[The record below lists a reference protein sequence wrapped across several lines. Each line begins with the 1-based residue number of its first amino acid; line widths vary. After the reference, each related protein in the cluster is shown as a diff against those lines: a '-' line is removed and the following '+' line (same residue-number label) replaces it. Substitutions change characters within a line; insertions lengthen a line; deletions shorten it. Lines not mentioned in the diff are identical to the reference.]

1 MATQLDRL
9 QQVHPVSVRDIKEKL
24 QAHSKNTS
32 AGASWSSHPRRA
44 PLCVKHDNA
53 AADERPTDGTTTTT
67 SSITPQREGT
77 GASFAT
83 KRPSRKPS
91 PPPPPVRPPEAP
103 DPPCAVE
110 GSETTR
116 TTTTPRHRST
126 TPTSR
131 RSRGTSPTRRRSPSP
146 GQQLDCSPELAESIR
161 RRVLQV
167 RRGVRLYLLC
177 QRGPRSFL
185 IAADQPDHRFN
196 VVLGPQSC
204 SCARGPHCVHL
215 LFVMLRVLRVTDTDA
230 RLFRKTLKDF
240 EVDELLQGFSVSRRR
255 SSQQSDCSLTDPKSP
270 EDQLKTL
277 EAADDSSAKAS
288 DGDEAST
295 CPICLLEMFEGESVV
310 TCEKGCRNRLHH
322 HCSAIWALECSRNGD
337 PVHCPLC
344 RCCWQDGLPTK
355 EALQLE
361 EDEKIPGPPCP
372 LHCLLRRASDASP
385 LPRPVGMHPPSATS
399 PPPTLVMQFFGTE
412 VAQCLVSTVWS
423 EREAA
428 VVEVEAQVTHALR
441 QAVSKPMC
449 LEPWGGIEAVQA
461 ACCRVIA
468 QAIADPVY
476 RVYVTALR
484 CFKSMLVLSPCAMLE
499 DLRNLQDRVRN
510 IVRAVLIKCADGG
523 NKRSRQ
529 LSLATLAELAR
540 GQLGALS
547 VGSLT
552 RHPAPDGLGADFL
565 LDVVLSEG
573 KRSPSWQ
580 GLLSQLL
587 VLERLAEEFP
597 PLLTSPIATTGTIN
611 SEALVAIDL
620 AVRAVGHSHVTVVRL
635 GRSLLSGLASLCSRC
650 PTAVARIWDGVA
662 ALQGPLRAQLVR
674 RISLALQEARKCR
687 LLLATTSSRSPSAER
702 QQEEYLVREQLLHD
716 KRRVGKDEDCNDRRR
731 PSQPVNSPS
740 RMAAFQLPPPTIDPA
755 LLGQLV
761 QSSKESS
768 SEVRNGEQPSPKKH
782 TAKKQYPDSWYSSSR
797 SSWSSSSATS
807 SSENKS
813 VAIVETPP
821 TALPAA
827 VPPLQ
832 RALRSRPNFLPL
844 RRLACSLTSLG
855 QGGQLSS
862 AQTTPGSAVTSPVSF
877 SREIAALSSAKTSL
891 RTGAVINQGSLAIST
906 RGFRNKIA
914 TSEENSGSEDA
925 EDSKFIIFN
934 SVAGLPMLGAEKEV
948 NGSVSYVEGVH
959 WHRGHLLGA
968 GAFSS
973 CFQAVDRAT
982 GTLLAV
988 KQLSFCRSCS
998 SSSSSSSSF
1007 SSRDR
1012 GEGVADGEVVGGRIW
1027 DEIQVM
1033 ARLDHPHVLPLLGA
1047 TRHQNCYNVFL
1058 EWMAGGSVASLLE
1071 RYGAFSEAIILRYAY
1086 QTLSGLAYLHENH
1099 VLHRDLKGANLLVD
1113 STGRHLKIA
1122 DFGSASRLR
1131 SQSTQAGEFQGQ
1143 LLGTIAFM
1151 APEVLRGENYG
1162 RSCDVWSVGCVL
1174 IEMATK
1180 SPPWGDFSELN
1191 QLALIYRISCAQSP
1205 PTVPDRLSLRTQ
1217 HLALQCLQLRSE
1229 DRPSAAELL
1238 SHPAFEDAS
1247 VQPQDP

>member
-1 MATQLDRL
+1 MIRRDSTKSHPGDMATQLDRL

-53 AADERPTDGTTTTT
+53 AADERPTDGTTTT
-67 SSITPQREGT
+67 SSIAPQREGT

-131 RSRGTSPTRRRSPSP
+131 RS
-146 GQQLDCSPELAESIR
+146 
-161 RRVLQV
+161 
-167 RRGVRLYLLC
+167 
-177 QRGPRSFL
+177 
-185 IAADQPDHRFN
+185 
-196 VVLGPQSC
+196 SC

-255 SSQQSDCSLTDPKSP
+255 SSQQSDCSLTDPNDNFVVP
-270 EDQLKTL
+270 YR
-277 EAADDSSAKAS
+277 
-288 DGDEAST
+288 DEAST

-620 AVRAVGHSHVTVVRL
+620 AVRAVR
-635 GRSLLSGLASLCSRC
+635 ASSRGAQPPCCRAWRACAGRC

-662 ALQGPLRAQLVR
+662 ALQGPLRPQLVR

-731 PSQPVNSPS
+731 LSQPVNSPS

-934 SVAGLPMLGAEKEV
+934 SVAGLPMLGAEKEA

-1229 DRPSAAELL
+1229 DRPSASELL